1 MTAADPR
8 DELITHLPALR
19 AFAISLTRNRSAAD
33 DLVQETILRAWS
45 SMESYVPGT
54 NLRAWSFTILRNVF
68 YSDLRK
74 HRRDVQDSDG
84 IYAARL
90 SQKPDHDGH
99 LAMRD
104 FQRAFEKL
112 IDEQREVLVLVGV
125 LGFSYEEAAT
135 TIGCAL
141 GTVKSRVNRG
151 RARLAEY
158 LQLREGDSILPVDQV
173 QTAAS
178 ILRNALHG

>member
-1 MTAADPR
+1 MTGFDPR
-8 DELITHLPALR
+8 DELLIHLPSLR
-19 AFAISLTRNRSAAD
+19 AFAISLTRNSSAAD

-45 SMESYVPGT
+45 SFESFVPGT
-54 NLRAWSFTILRNVF
+54 ILRAWLFTILRNVF

-74 HRRDVQDSDG
+74 HRREVQDSDG

-104 FQRAFEKL
+104 FQRAFETL
-112 IDEQREVLVLVGV
+112 IDEQREVLMLIGV
-125 LGFSYEEAAT
+125 LGFSYEEAAV

-151 RARLAEY
+151 RARLAEHLE
-158 LQLREGDSILPVDQV
+158 LQGGESILTVD
-173 QTAAS
+173 
-178 ILRNALHG
+178 RF

>member
-1 MTAADPR
+1 MTGVDPR
-8 DELITHLPALR
+8 DELIIHLPALR
-19 AFAISLTRNRSAAD
+19 AFAISLTRNKSAAD

-45 SMESYVPGT
+45 SFESFVPGT
-54 NLRAWSFTILRNVF
+54 ILRAWLFTILRNVF

-84 IYAARL
+84 VYAARL

-104 FQRAFEKL
+104 FHRAFETL
-112 IDEQREVLVLVGV
+112 IDEQREVLILVGV
-125 LGFSYEEAAT
+125 LGFSYEEAAV

-141 GTVKSRVNRG
+141 GTVKSRVNRA
-151 RARLAEY
+151 RARLAEHLG
-158 LQLREGDSILPVDQV
+158 LQDDESILTVD
-173 QTAAS
+173 
-178 ILRNALHG
+178 RF